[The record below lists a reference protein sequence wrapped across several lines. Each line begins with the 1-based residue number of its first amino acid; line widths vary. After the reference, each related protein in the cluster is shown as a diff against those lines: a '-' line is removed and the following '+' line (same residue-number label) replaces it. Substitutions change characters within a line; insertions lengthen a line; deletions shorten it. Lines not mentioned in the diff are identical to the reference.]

1 MGALSYAYTKRIN
14 YSIVVLGIIP
24 LLGKLLPKDDSKVTN
39 AKFHN
44 KHNYH
49 VYPLVSCVMT
59 NLIMIA
65 VICIYFPHNFFH
77 SFSTSEIIMVFTF
90 VGFASSPSIDAAHEL
105 IHRPEN
111 HFKIL
116 GFLNMTV
123 YLFNAYPIEHL
134 YLHHKYVGSE
144 KDPITSKKN
153 RSYYTFVFNAYFSA
167 YRFLFSY
174 SKKIFVGC
182 VSLTIL
188 YLSSIYFYTLKITSS
203 H

>member
-1 MGALSYAYTKRIN
+1 
-14 YSIVVLGIIP
+14 
-24 LLGKLLPKDDSKVTN
+24 
-39 AKFHN
+39 
-44 KHNYH
+44 
-49 VYPLVSCVMT
+49 
-59 NLIMIA
+59 
-65 VICIYFPHNFFH
+65 
-77 SFSTSEIIMVFTF
+77 MVFTF
-90 VGFASSPSIDAAHEL
+90 VGIASSPSIDAAHEL

>member
-1 MGALSYAYTKRIN
+1 MGALSYAYTKQIN
-14 YSIVVLGIIP
+14 YSIAIVGLIP
-24 LLGKLLPKDDSKVTN
+24 LLGKLLPKDDLKVTN

-77 SFSTSEIIMVFTF
+77 SFSTSEIIMVFSF
-90 VGFASSPSIDAAHEL
+90 VGIASSPSIDAAHEL

-167 YRFLFSY
+167 YKFLFSY
-174 SKKIFVGC
+174 SKKIFLGC

>member
-1 MGALSYAYTKRIN
+1 MGALSYAYTKQIN
-14 YSIVVLGIIP
+14 YSIVILGLIP
-24 LLGKLLPKDDSKVTN
+24 LLGKLLPKDDLKVTN

-49 VYPLVSCVMT
+49 VYPLASCVMT

-90 VGFASSPSIDAAHEL
+90 VGIASSPSIDAAHEL